1 MSISVVI
8 PTLDEAD
15 QIVGAVECALDPGA
29 VTRGDGSDPGPGAG
43 QGDGVEVVVVD
54 GGSRD
59 ATCRLAREAGARV
72 LELADGSPDGR
83 GGRSLH
89 GGRARQLRWGS
100 ENTRGETLLFLHADT
115 RLPAGWSQAV
125 EAAMA
130 DPACAGGAFALRFAE
145 RGGWER
151 WIEWWV
157 ARRVAIFG
165 LPYGDQALFV
175 RRRVLE
181 QMGGVAI
188 VPIMEDLDLVRG
200 IKRAGRLAVLAG
212 PATTSSRRYRDR
224 GPIRTVFW
232 HAMALIGYFVEA
244 DRAKLAARMGR

>member
-1 MSISVVI
+1 MTISVVI
-8 PTLDEAD
+8 PALDEAER
-15 QIVGAVECALDPGA
+15 IVGAVACARDSGA
-29 VTRGDGSDPGPGAG
+29 VTGGEGAGAVLGAG
-43 QGDGVEVVVVD
+43 QGGEVEVIVVD

-59 ATCRLAREAGARV
+59 ATRRLAREAGARV
-72 LELADGSPDGR
+72 LELEDRWPDREEGR
-83 GGRSLH
+83 PPRR
-89 GGRARQLRWGS
+89 GRARQLRLGS
-100 ENTRGETLLFLHADT
+100 ENSKGETLLFLHADT
-115 RLPAGWSQAV
+115 RLPAGWSRAV

-130 DPACAGGAFALRFAE
+130 DPACAGGAFTLRFAE

-175 RRRVLE
+175 RRSVLE

-212 PATTSSRRYRDR
+212 PATTSSRRYRAR
-224 GPIRTVFW
+224 GPLRTIFW
-232 HAMALIGYFVEA
+232 HAVALIGYFLEA
-244 DRAKLAARMGR
+244 DRAKLASRMGR